1 MTYEVNENHFFD
13 LVGINQIKDF
23 TYQISSQEYQDEIL
37 KAIIEIDLTYYDN
50 MLEEQFTKLSL
61 PIELSVDDFQDDCLN
76 VKNLKLFVI
85 ENQGVK
91 LEFDLEVFLKDE
103 KQKEVQILED
113 VANENE
119 IEKNL
124 IKDEYQES
132 LEENMKKRDSNI
144 CTSDDKCS
152 FNLEN
157 LKTSFKCYRV
167 LFVDD
172 EAKIDSYSNKYMVS
186 MDELYHAKKHSQ
198 RLVVDVSGND

>member
-91 LEFDLEVFLKDE
+91 LEFDLEVFVKDQ
-103 KQKEVQILED
+103 KPKEVQIIED
-113 VANENE
+113 IAIENE
-119 IEKNL
+119 IEKNYVY
-124 IKDEYQES
+124 E
-132 LEENMKKRDSNI
+132 
-144 CTSDDKCS
+144 
-152 FNLEN
+152 FG
-157 LKTSFKCYRV
+157 
-167 LFVDD
+167 FVYV
-172 EAKIDSYSNKYMVS
+172 IFFILMQRQ
-186 MDELYHAKKHSQ
+186 KH
-198 RLVVDVSGND
+198 